1 MKLYIY
7 EHCPFCIRVRYVAKM
22 LDIALQEIIVDY
34 HDKETPTQLVG
45 KKVVPIL
52 IKDDGTPMLES
63 SDIIDYFISLKH
75 SYVASAPI
83 ETTLQWQKKA
93 FPLLQRIGYPRW
105 LSLKLAEFSKEE
117 SHLAWVANKQ
127 TSELN
132 FERLLEQT
140 EEIAKD
146 VETLANE
153 AEKLL
158 NFNGTDPKASLV
170 DQAIYYSILSGVSC
184 EPTIN
189 WPEKLLHWLNVQSES
204 LTLPL
209 IKSY

>member
-22 LDIALQEIIVDY
+22 LHISLQEIIVDY
-34 HDKETPTQLVG
+34 HDKETPIQLVG

-63 SDIIDYFISLKH
+63 SDIIDYLISLKH
-75 SYVASAPI
+75 DYVASAPA

-105 LSLKLAEFSKEE
+105 LSLNLDEFSKEE

-127 TSELN
+127 VAELN
-132 FERLLEQT
+132 FDHLLEQT
-140 EEIAKD
+140 AEIVKH
-146 VETLANE
+146 VEALANE
-153 AEKLL
+153 AEQLL
-158 NFNGTDPKASLV
+158 NFNGTDTQASLV

-189 WPEKLLHWLNVQSES
+189 WPEKLQHWLNIQSEN
-204 LTLPL
+204 LALPL
-209 IKSY
+209 LKLY